1 MIIFTAPYSFLH
13 LPACVVTTETNLRR
27 GDGVLFGIK
36 TEVDGQQPFSG
47 EVVGTDDWFSTTNSG
62 TTYRLTQSQP
72 NEAIL
77 VVDVMCWGYVF

>member
-1 MIIFTAPYSFLH
+1 M
-13 LPACVVTTETNLRR
+13 
-27 GDGVLFGIK
+27 LFGIK
-36 TEVDGQQPFSG
+36 TGVDGQQPFSG

-77 VVDVMCWGYVF
+77 VADVMCWGYVFEQIHGSIHVHNLNSCHILLSE